1 VTVRLAASGKLFLAG
16 EYAVLDPGR
25 PALVVGIDWKM
36 HAMAEPGASGLQIL
50 HRPSGLLW
58 DGGQAPAE
66 LRFAARAAVLAMGF
80 CGKAGGVRISFED
93 DLSHGGRKLGLG
105 GSAAAS
111 VLAVR
116 AVCALAGRRGG
127 EEEILALAAAAHWAE
142 QGGSGSGADVAAA
155 ALGGILEVRSRIA
168 WQSAEEVMV
177 LPADRIAASRPLE
190 VRRVA
195 APPELRLLLVDTG
208 APANTRF
215 LVREVRVFARGA
227 AARWQ
232 ARAGEIS
239 AAEGELR
246 DALES
251 RDAQSALDAVR
262 RGAAA
267 MAALGEDAGVPIVT
281 PELAK
286 ACALASAAGA
296 AGKPSGAG
304 GGDCAVV
311 LAFGDEARDRA
322 EAALRPH
329 FPVFRVSPGGLR
341 D

>member
-1 VTVRLAASGKLFLAG
+1 MTVQLAAYGKLFLAG

-36 HAMAEPGASGLQIL
+36 HAVAEPGAPGLQIL

-66 LRFAARAAVLAMGF
+66 LRFAARAALLAMAF
-80 CGKAGGVRISFED
+80 CGKRGGVRISFED
-93 DLSHGGRKLGLG
+93 DLSHDGRKLGLG

-116 AVCALAGRRGG
+116 AVCALADRPAG
-127 EEEILALAAAAHWAE
+127 EDEILALAAAAHWAE

-155 ALGGILEVRSRIA
+155 ALGGILEVRSRIV
-168 WQSAEEVMV
+168 WQSAEEVMA
-177 LPADRIAASRPLE
+177 LPGERVAASRPLD
-190 VRRVA
+190 VRRLA
-195 APPELRLLLVDTG
+195 IPPELRLLLVDTG
-208 APANTRF
+208 APANTRS
-215 LVREVRVFARGA
+215 LVREVRAFARGA
-227 AARWQ
+227 PARWQ

-239 AAEGELR
+239 AAEGKLR

-251 RDAQSALDAVR
+251 CDAQSALDAVR

-267 MAALGEDAGVPIVT
+267 MAALGEDAGVPIAT

-311 LAFGDEARDRA
+311 VAFGDEARDRA

-329 FPVFRVSPGGLR
+329 FPVFRVAPA
-341 D
+341 

>member
-1 VTVRLAASGKLFLAG
+1 MTVRLAASGKVFLAG

-25 PALVVGIDWKM
+25 PALVAGIDWKM
-36 HAMAEPGASGLQIL
+36 HAVAEPGARGVQIV

-66 LRFAARAAVLAMGF
+66 LRFAARAALLAMAF
-80 CGKAGGVRISFED
+80 CRKPDGVRISFED
-93 DLSHGGRKLGLG
+93 DLSREGRKLGLG
-105 GSAAAS
+105 GSAAAC

-116 AVCALAGRRGG
+116 AVCALADRRSG
-127 EEEILALAAAAHWAE
+127 EDEILALAVAAHWAE
-142 QGGSGSGADVAAA
+142 QGGAGSGADVAAA

-168 WQSAEEVMV
+168 WQSAGEVMA
-177 LPADRIAASRPLE
+177 LPADRVAASRPLD

-195 APPELRLLLVDTG
+195 VPPQLRLLLVDAG
-208 APANTRF
+208 EPANTRS
-215 LVREVRVFARGA
+215 LVREVRAFARGA

-232 ARAGEIS
+232 GRAGEIS
-239 AAEGELR
+239 AAAEKLR
-246 DALES
+246 DALEAC
-251 RDAQSALDAVR
+251 DAPSALDAVR
-262 RGAAA
+262 KGAVA

-281 PELAK
+281 PELAR

-329 FPVFRVSPGGLR
+329 FPVFRVAPV
-341 D
+341 

>member
-1 VTVRLAASGKLFLAG
+1 MTARLAASGKLFLAG

-25 PALVVGIDWKM
+25 PALVVGIDRRM
-36 HAMAEPGASGLQIL
+36 HAVAERGAGGLQIL

-58 DGGQAPAE
+58 DGGQPPAE
-66 LRFAARAAVLAMGF
+66 LRFAVRAASLAKAF
-80 CGKAGGVRISFED
+80 CGKASGVRISFED
-93 DLSHGGRKLGLG
+93 DLSRGGRKLGLG
-105 GSAAAS
+105 GSAAAC

-116 AVCALAGRRGG
+116 AVCALADRRAA
-127 EEEILALAAAAHWAE
+127 EDEILALAVAAHWAE

-168 WQSAEEVMV
+168 WRSAEEVMA
-177 LPADRIAASRPLE
+177 LPADRVAASRPIE
-190 VRRVA
+190 VRRLAV
-195 APPELRLLLVDTG
+195 PPQLRLLLVDAG
-208 APANTRF
+208 APANTRS
-215 LVREVRVFARGA
+215 LVRDVRAFARGDP
-227 AARWQ
+227 ARWQ

-239 AAEGELR
+239 AAAGGLT

-251 RDAQSALDAVR
+251 GDAHSALDAVR

-267 MAALGEDAGVPIVT
+267 MAALGEDARVPILT
-281 PELAK
+281 PELAR

-311 LAFGDEARDRA
+311 VAFGDEARDRA

-329 FPVFRVSPGGLR
+329 FSVFRVAPA
-341 D
+341 